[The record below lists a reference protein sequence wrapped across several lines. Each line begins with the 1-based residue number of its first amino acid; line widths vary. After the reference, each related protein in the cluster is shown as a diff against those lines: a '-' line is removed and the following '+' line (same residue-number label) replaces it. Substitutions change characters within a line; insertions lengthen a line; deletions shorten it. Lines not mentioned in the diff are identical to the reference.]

1 MKKIHLKYIFPVFI
15 IFIIFF
21 ISSCTT
27 DDTVTI
33 ESVKVESADKIR
45 VYYTGSP
52 EDPYRTFDFSVD
64 IVYEGVKTVNY
75 TTGYLLSYS
84 SFHDYVDVSLRKSIP
99 KGATVTVKPSSFS
112 EKLYGSA
119 TYIYED

>member
-84 SFHDYVDVSLRKSIP
+84 SFHDYVDVKLRKAVP
-99 KGATVTVKPSSFS
+99 KGANVTIKPSSFA

-119 TYIYED
+119 TYVYEE

>member
-1 MKKIHLKYIFPVFI
+1 MKNIHLKYIFL
-15 IFIIFF
+15 IFAIFMIF
-21 ISSCTT
+21 SASSCTT

-33 ESVKVESADKIR
+33 ESAKSDGADKIR

-52 EDPYRTFDFSVD
+52 EDPYRTFDFSID
-64 IVYEGVKTVNY
+64 IVYDGVKKMNY

-84 SFHDYVDVSLRKSIP
+84 SFHDYVDVKLRKAVP
-99 KGATVTVKPSSFS
+99 KGANVTIKPSSFA

-119 TYIYED
+119 TYVYEE